1 MDRYTFLKN
10 LGFRGAALMAVMAS
24 CVSKEDSV
32 VDALTINKQ
41 GQTVTSP
48 GGTTVSTPVSASST
62 TPTSSTGT
70 TADVLGIKN
79 PLLIINLATTSALAK
94 VGGYVAQSGIV
105 VAQVSAGAYAAV
117 TQTCSHE
124 PRKQVTYNA
133 NEFYCTVHG
142 ARFDL
147 NGAAKNSLGGRGIAA
162 YKTITDGKTL
172 VVYS

>member
-1 MDRYTFLKN
+1 

-24 CVSKEDSV
+24 CVNKEDSV
-32 VDALTINKQ
+32 VDALTINQQ

-48 GGTTVSTPVSASST
+48 GGTTVSTPVAATPTPT

-79 PLLIINLATTSALAK
+79 PLLTINLATTSALAS
-94 VGGYVAQSGIV
+94 VGGYVTQNGIV
-105 VAQVSAGAYAAV
+105 VAKVGATAYAAV
-117 TQTCSHE
+117 TQTCTHE
-124 PRKQVTYNA
+124 PKKQVIYNV
-133 NEFYCTVHG
+133 NEFYCTAHG

-147 NGAAKNSLGGRGIAA
+147 NGAGKNSLGSRGITA